1 MRKGVYYT
9 MRKITILKVI
19 PNKIGVDRQNE
30 GDFKIQT
37 RLIISGD
44 FNISLILKLKLRLRD
59 FK

>member
-1 MRKGVYYT
+1 